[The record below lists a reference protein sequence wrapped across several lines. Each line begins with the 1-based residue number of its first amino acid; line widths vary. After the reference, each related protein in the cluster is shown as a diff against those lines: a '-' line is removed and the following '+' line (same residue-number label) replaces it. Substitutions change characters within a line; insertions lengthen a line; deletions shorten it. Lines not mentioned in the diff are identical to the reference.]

1 MKKLLMF
8 VVVAIFV
15 GVIVV
20 LGGVVDKATVTEVRK
35 EITLNV
41 E

>member
-1 MKKLLMF
+1 MKKLLLF

-20 LGGVVDKATVTEVRK
+20 LGGVVDKVAVEEVRK

>member
-1 MKKLLMF
+1 MKKLLML
-8 VVVAIFV
+8 VVIAIFV
-15 GVIVV
+15 GVIIVV
-20 LGGVVDKATVTEVRK
+20 GGVADKAAVEEVRK